1 MFMKTSRFFLRCV
14 VVFIAVFGVALTA
27 SSRSLEFEIDGIYYF
42 QLAGNTVRASKF
54 DAVGHVTIPS
64 SVTYDGQTY
73 RVTAIGSFA
82 SSYGNGDNLT
92 LTGIDIPNSV
102 TRIYDDAFKNCK
114 MLTSIEIPNSV
125 REIGEAAFC
134 GSGLTDISISIP
146 NSLTSIGREAFH
158 GTPWYE
164 NQPDGVVYVGSFA
177 YAYKGGVPEVTT
189 ISLRPGTTGIATG
202 AFGDCDWMT
211 HLDIPESV
219 IYLGSGAFGDCPWYK
234 NIYESSHDLVLY
246 IGDIAE
252 RLRYDPEND
261 SEVSIGTT
269 LTFKSG
275 TLSIADEC
283 VGYLG
288 YNEHLPDSVDIV
300 IPNSVVHIGKNSFSQ
315 NGTGYDKLGS
325 ITIGSSVKCIGSGAF
340 AYFQYVPPFS
350 DVLLYEK
357 VTCLAKVPPVTE
369 SDFFISSI
377 SVCVSDGGG
386 YWDFHEEPL
395 PDDYVYKNVT
405 LYVPKGSVEAYRNSP
420 EWGQFTNIVG
430 IDVPDDT
437 ASVCDVNGDGEVNIA
452 DVDAIIKVILS
463 INDTVNDAADVNH
476 DSEVNI
482 ADVDAVIKTI
492 LTM

>member
-1 MFMKTSRFFLRCV
+1 MKTGTLLRCV
-14 VVFIAVFGVALTA
+14 VVFIAIFGVALTA
-27 SSRSLEFEIDGIYYF
+27 SSSSLEFEVGGIYYS
-42 QLAGNTVRASKF
+42 QLAGNTVCASKF
-54 DAVGHVTIPS
+54 NAVGHLTIPS

-73 RVTAIGSFA
+73 IVKAIGYFGA
-82 SSYGNGDNLT
+82 DYWGDNLT
-92 LTGIDIPNSV
+92 LTGIDIPSSV
-102 TRIYDDAFKNCK
+102 TRIDAEAFKNCK

-125 REIGEAAFC
+125 REIGVKAFY
-134 GSGLTDISISIP
+134 GSGLTDISIGIP
-146 NSLTSIGREAFH
+146 NSLTSIDDQAFH
-158 GTPWYE
+158 DTPWYE
-164 NQPDGVVYVGSFA
+164 SQPDGVVYVGSFA
-177 YAYKGGVPEVTT
+177 YAYKGGAPAVTT
-189 ISLRPGTTGIATG
+189 IALRPGTTGIATG

-211 HLDIPESV
+211 RLDIPESV

-269 LTFKSG
+269 LTFKPG
-275 TLSIADEC
+275 TLSIANQCMQNYET
-283 VGYLG
+283 LT
-288 YNEHLPDSVDIV
+288 DSMDIV
-300 IPNSVVHIGKNSFSQ
+300 IPNSVVHIGNHSFYQ
-315 NGTGYDKLGS
+315 NGTGHQKLGS

-386 YWDFHEEPL
+386 YWDFHEELL

-452 DVDAIIKVILS
+452 DVDAIIKFILS

-482 ADVDAVIKTI
+482 ADVNAVIKTI